1 MQSLTGRNV
10 MIVEDDF
17 LIAADLADHFRAAR
31 AHVLGPFSTV
41 AAALDHTAKA
51 EMAVLDLNLRGHK
64 VYPLAD
70 ELMDAA
76 VPFVFYSAQDLA
88 AIPRRF
94 AHIARLPKPLV
105 AQEAATQLSRKLHEA
120 SIIALL
126 PRLRLSA
133 RLILKDSLAADRLVE
148 ATLTLALV
156 ENRALGETPQLAE
169 WLHVLMDKALKTRGR
184 ELMN

>member
-1 MQSLTGRNV
+1 MQSLSGRTV

-17 LIAADLADHFRAAR
+17 LIAIDLADHFRTAR

-41 AAALDHTAKA
+41 AAARSHTGKA

-94 AHIARLPKPLV
+94 AHIARLPKPL
-105 AQEAATQLSRKLHEA
+105 AAHEAAALLNSKLHEA
-120 SIIALL
+120 SITALL

-148 ATLTLALV
+148 ATLRLALQ
-156 ENRALGETPQLAE
+156 EDQSGGEAPLAE
-169 WLHVLMDKALKTRGR
+169 WLHALMEKALKKRGR
-184 ELMN
+184 DLMN